1 MLKLIQSF
9 LPTEV
14 LSLRMGGPIAVVKSP
29 IINPN
34 NLHIDG
40 WRVIDNRSGSELI
53 LLSKDVREII
63 DKGLI
68 VNDHEVLSPA
78 KDLIRLKDILQINF
92 LLTGIKV
99 QSVSKQGYGKVMDF
113 AFDSTSFYIQ
123 KIYSGQPILKSL
135 SGNSL
140 SIDRNQIIEITPN
153 KIIIDDPTVK
163 ASDPEPALAPAN

>member
-1 MLKLIQSF
+1 
-9 LPTEV
+9 
-14 LSLRMGGPIAVVKSP
+14 MGGPIAVVKSP
-29 IINPN
+29 VINPN

-40 WRVIDNRSGSELI
+40 WRVTDNRSGRELI

-78 KDLIRLKDILQINF
+78 KDLIRLKDVMQINF
-92 LLTGIKV
+92 LLTGVKV
-99 QSVSKQGYGKVMDF
+99 QSISKQSYGKVIDF
-113 AFDSTSFYIQ
+113 AFDSSSFYIQ

-140 SIDRNQIIEITPN
+140 SIDRSQIIEITPS
-153 KIIIDDPTVK
+153 KIIIEDPTIKV
-163 ASDPEPALAPAN
+163 SDTEPALAPAN